1 MLCINSI
8 KVCRENCVY
17 SLNGI
22 KFSNKMACVN
32 GKILCIN
39 GIQFNSKVCINLIKI
54 NIKILLVLFKR
65 FKDQQQNLCAVY
77 IRYKAQ

>member
-1 MLCINSI
+1 MAKSRMLCINSI
-8 KVCRENCVY
+8 KVCRQNYVY

-39 GIQFNSKVCINLIKI
+39 GIQFNNKVLYQSY
-54 NIKILLVLFKR
+54 
-65 FKDQQQNLCAVY
+65 KDQYQNFVGS
-77 IRYKAQ
+77 I

>member
-1 MLCINSI
+1 MAKSRMLCINSI

-39 GIQFNSKVCINLIKI
+39 GIQFNSKVLYQSY
-54 NIKILLVLFKR
+54 
-65 FKDQQQNLCAVY
+65 KDEYQNFVGS
-77 IRYKAQ
+77 I

>member
-8 KVCRENCVY
+8 KVCRQNYVY

-39 GIQFNSKVCINLIKI
+39 GIQFNNKVLYQSY
-54 NIKILLVLFKR
+54 
-65 FKDQQQNLCAVY
+65 KDQYQNFVGS
-77 IRYKAQ
+77 I